1 MTVYKDKMNTIEFEV
16 KDYSFE
22 SFEFSDKID
31 SIARNF
37 EFQDITSVTKKS
49 LDQHQK
55 TIKLER
61 SVAKANHFEIA
72 PMVLEH
78 RGLIDQEKRER
89 EDLIEQE
96 VSRRIEEIKQAAFL
110 EGKKLGQEQGREEVI
125 EQMRHEVEQKISHLS
140 EMVSQVLETQ
150 SDLMEKS
157 KKDTYNVV
165 KNLTKWIVLR
175 ELKEDDDYLKRL
187 LEKLI
192 LEINTKSNLL
202 IKVGQGSF
210 NKMPDVLEHV
220 QNTLGKFKNVR
231 VEIDYDLDNRGL
243 ILESDNGIINASMK
257 EQFKSINK
265 LFETLGVD
273 IEDDSIEEIN
283 E

>member
-1 MTVYKDKMNTIEFEV
+1 MAVYKDKMNTIEFEV

-31 SIARNF
+31 SVARAF
-37 EFQDITSVTKKS
+37 EFQDITKISQK
-49 LDQHQK
+49 DIDNHQK
-55 TIKLER
+55 TIKFER
-61 SVAKANHFEIA
+61 SAAKASHFEIA

-78 RGLIDQEKRER
+78 RGLIDQENRER
-89 EDLIEQE
+89 EAQIEQE
-96 VSRRIEEIKQAAFL
+96 VARRLEKVKEDAYL
-110 EGKKLGQEQGREEVI
+110 EGQKLGQEQGREEVL
-125 EQMRHEVEQKISHLS
+125 EQMRHEVEQKIAHLS
-140 EMVSQVLETQ
+140 EMVSRVLETESQ
-150 SDLMEKS
+150 LMEKS
-157 KKDTYNVV
+157 RKDTYNVV
-165 KNLTKWIVLR
+165 KNLTKWVVLR

-187 LEKLI
+187 LEKLV
-192 LEINTKSNLL
+192 LEINTKANLL

-210 NKMPDVLEHV
+210 DKMPDVLEHV
-220 QNTLGKFKNVR
+220 QNSLGKFKNVR

-273 IEDDSIEEIN
+273 SENESLEDIN

>member
-1 MTVYKDKMNTIEFEV
+1 MAVYKDKMNTIEFEV

-31 SIARNF
+31 SVARAF
-37 EFQDITSVTKKS
+37 EFQDITKISKK
-49 LDQHQK
+49 DIEKHQK
-55 TIKLER
+55 TIKFER
-61 SVAKANHFEIA
+61 NAAKANHFEIA

-78 RGLIDQEKRER
+78 RGLVDQENRER
-89 EDLIEQE
+89 EAQIEQE
-96 VSRRIEEIKQAAFL
+96 VAKRLEQVKEAAYIEGQ
-110 EGKKLGQEQGREEVI
+110 KLGQEQGREEVL
-125 EQMRHEVEQKISHLS
+125 EQMRHEVEQKIAHLS
-140 EMVSQVLETQ
+140 EMVSRVLETE
-150 SDLMEKS
+150 SELIEKS

-165 KNLTKWIVLR
+165 KNLTKWVVLR

-187 LEKLI
+187 LEKLV
-192 LEINTKSNLL
+192 LEINTKANLL

-210 NKMPDVLEHV
+210 DKMPDVLEHV
-220 QNTLGKFKNVR
+220 QNSLGKFKNVR

-265 LFETLGVD
+265 LFETLGVESENEAL
-273 IEDDSIEEIN
+273 EDIN